1 MTALDPSIRQQ
12 AMSRLGGAMRLMT
25 PPPRLSVAE
34 WADQKRMLDS
44 QSSAEPGRWLTSR
57 AEYQRGVMDACSDPA
72 VREVVF
78 MCAAQ
83 LGKSEC
89 LNNTI
94 GYYMDYDPCPILLMQ
109 PTLDLAMAYSKDRI
123 TAGLLKSTPSL
134 RDKVKDSKVKDS
146 GNTHLH
152 KVFPGGALS
161 LVGSNSPS
169 SLASRPIRVVLCDE
183 VDRYN
188 VSAGEE
194 GDPISLAKRRTAT
207 FWNRKII
214 LVSTPTS
221 KGASRIETAYEESDQ
236 RRYFVPCHDCG
247 SEQTLKWSQVQWD
260 DGDHRSARYI
270 CEHCGSIWTDSDRNR
285 AVSRGRWL
293 AARPFIGVAGFH
305 LNALY
310 SPWAVLADAVEEF
323 LAARKDPM
331 RLKTFVNTFLGE
343 TWEEQGDQ
351 VDDYS
356 ISKRKESYP
365 AMPEEVVLLTAGV
378 DVQDDRL
385 EVEIVGWGAGE
396 ESWQID
402 YHIIYGDPSAPRLW
416 AQLDEILLKTY
427 DHPTGEDMI
436 IRATCVDSGGHH
448 TRAVYNYAKTR
459 AGHRVFAI
467 KGVGG
472 EGKPII
478 GRASRNNVGKVPL
491 YAVGVDTAKELH
503 YSRLRIEEPGPGYCH
518 FQAKRDDEY
527 FRQLTAEKMVTTYH
541 KGYPKRA
548 WVKTRTRNEALDV
561 RVYAIAAFHILNVNM
576 DSVVRRFYA
585 NVERKVEASRPKAV
599 EKPHPLAD
607 PKKLK
612 PKRGG
617 FANNWR

>member
-1 MTALDPSIRQQ
+1 
-12 AMSRLGGAMRLMT
+12 
-25 PPPRLSVAE
+25 
-34 WADQKRMLDS
+34 
-44 QSSAEPGRWLTSR
+44 
-57 AEYQRGVMDACSDPA
+57 
-72 VREVVF
+72 

-161 LVGSNSPS
+161 LVGANSPS

-183 VDRYN
+183 VDRYPP
-188 VSAGEE
+188 SAGEE
-194 GDPISLAKRRTAT
+194 GDPISLAKRRAAT

-214 LVSTPTS
+214 LVSTPTN
-221 KGASRIETAYEESDQ
+221 KGASRIEAAYEESDM
-236 RRYFVPCHDCG
+236 RKYLVPCHDCG
-247 SEQTLKWSQVQWD
+247 NEQELVWANVKWESDNPKTAIYV
-260 DGDHRSARYI
+260 
-270 CEHCGSIWTDSDRNR
+270 CPECGSVWGDGERRR
-285 AVSRGRWL
+285 AVSNGRWV
-293 AARPFIGVAGFH
+293 ATQPFKGVAGFH

-323 LAARKDPM
+323 LYARKDPM

-343 TWEEQGDQ
+343 TWEDEGDG
-351 VDDYS
+351 VDDYAVA
-356 ISKRKESYP
+356 KRKEEYTGI
-365 AMPEEVVLLTAGV
+365 PEEVVVLTAGV

-385 EVEIVGWGAGE
+385 EVEVVGWGAGE
-396 ESWQID
+396 ESWQIE
-402 YHIIYGDPSAPRLW
+402 YHVLYGDPSSPSLW
-416 AQLDEILLKTY
+416 QRLDEILLATY
-427 DHPTGEDMI
+427 EHPTGEPML
-436 IRATCVDSGGHH
+436 IRSTCVDSGGHH
-448 TRAVYNYAKTR
+448 TRAVYSYAKTR
-459 AGHRVFAI
+459 AAHRVFAI

-472 EGKPII
+472 EGKPIV
-478 GRASRNNVGKVPL
+478 GRPSKNNIGKVPL
-491 YAVGVDTAKELH
+491 YAIGVDTAKEVH

-518 FQAKRDDEY
+518 FPASRDDEY
-527 FRQLTAEKMVTTYH
+527 FRQLTAEKQVIKYH
-541 KGYPKRA
+541 KGFPSRV
-548 WVKTRTRNEALDV
+548 WVKHRTRNEALDV
-561 RVYAIAAFHILNVNM
+561 RVYAIAAFSILNVNI
-576 DSVVRRFYA
+576 DSLVKRFYA
-585 NVERKVEASRPKAV
+585 NIEKRVVGSANTEV

-607 PKKLK
+607 PKKVR

-617 FANNWR
+617 FASNWR

>member
-1 MTALDPSIRQQ
+1 MTELDPSIRVS
-12 AMSRLGGAMRLMT
+12 AMNALSGAMKLLT
-25 PPPRLSVAE
+25 PPPRLSVAQ
-34 WADQKRMLDS
+34 WADKERRLDS

-72 VREVVF
+72 VKEVVF
-78 MCAAQ
+78 MCSAQ

-123 TAGLLKSTPSL
+123 TAGLLKSTPTL

-183 VDRYN
+183 VDRYSA
-188 VSAGEE
+188 SAGEE
-194 GDPISLAKRRTAT
+194 GDPISLAKRRSAT

-214 LVSTPTS
+214 MVSTPTN
-221 KGASRIETAYEESDQ
+221 KGASRIEAAYEESDK
-236 RRYFVPCHDCG
+236 RRYYVKCHDCEH
-247 SEQTLKWSQVQWD
+247 EQTLKWAQVKWED
-260 DGDHRSARYI
+260 RDPKTACYV
-270 CEHCGSIWTDSDRNR
+270 CEGCGSIWTDADRNR
-285 AVSRGRWL
+285 AVSKGRWI
-293 AARPFIGVAGFH
+293 AEKPFTGVAGFH
-305 LNALY
+305 LNSLY
-310 SPWAVLADAVEEF
+310 SPWAILSEAVEEF
-323 LAARKDPM
+323 MLASKDPM

-343 TWEEQGDQ
+343 TWDEQGDQ
-351 VDDYS
+351 VDDYAVAQ
-356 ISKRKESYP
+356 RKEVYP
-365 AMPEEVVLLTAGV
+365 HVPEEVVLLTAGV

-385 EVEIVGWGAGE
+385 ECEVVGWGAGE

-402 YHIIYGDPSAPRLW
+402 YHIIYGDPSSPRIW
-416 AQLDEILLKTY
+416 AQLDEVILKTY
-427 DHPTGEDMI
+427 DHPSGEQMV

-459 AGHRVFAI
+459 AGHRVYAI

-503 YSRLRIEEPGPGYCH
+503 YSRLRIEESGPGYCH
-518 FQAKRDDEY
+518 FRAVMDDEY
-527 FRQLTAEKMVTTYH
+527 FKQLTAEKLITSYH
-541 KGYPKRA
+541 KGYPKRT
-548 WVKTRTRNEALDV
+548 WTKTRTRNEALDV
-561 RVYAIAAFHILNVNM
+561 RVYAIAAFHVLNVNM
-576 DSVVRRFYA
+576 DSIVRRFYA
-585 NVERKVEASRPKAV
+585 NVERRVEAETPKPV
-599 EKPHPLAD
+599 ERPHPLAD

-612 PKRGG
+612 PRRGG
-617 FANNWR
+617 FANSWR